1 MPRSVVRN
9 GAPRCGRCLLPPRWC
24 VCAGLRPIAL
34 PLAVDILMHPEE
46 AHRPSSTGHLIDRV
60 VPGTRVH
67 RIGRAG
73 LPARAGIVRPGRE
86 LWVLH
91 PLGDPPPAD
100 ADPAKVQVLL
110 LDGSWRQALE
120 MMRVTGQW
128 GRRVALPMAG
138 TSRYWL
144 RAQQGETQFSTAE
157 ALIFLLET
165 LRLDDA
171 TAALR
176 QQFELHVY
184 ASLCARGKKAAAQEF
199 LQDSPIRNAFP
210 GLLAQLAEKRPRER
224 RI

>member
-24 VCAGLRPIAL
+24 VCAGLQPVAL

-73 LPARAGIVRPGRE
+73 LPARAAVVRPDRE

-91 PLGDPPPAD
+91 PLGEPPPAGT
-100 ADPAKVQVLL
+100 DPASVQVLL
-110 LDGSWRQALE
+110 LDGSWKQALE
-120 MMRVTGQW
+120 MLRVTGQW

-138 TSRYWL
+138 ASRYWL
-144 RAQQGETQFSTAE
+144 RVQQGPAQFSTAE
-157 ALIFLLET
+157 ALIFLLAALHLET
-165 LRLDDA
+165 AA
-171 TAALR
+171 TALR
-176 QQFELHVY
+176 DQFELHVY

-199 LQDSPIRNAFP
+199 LQDSPIRTAFP
-210 GLLAQLAEKRPRER
+210 DLLAQLAEKRPREGQ
-224 RI
+224 I